1 MRIRRG
7 QGLKGV
13 GWGLENAL
21 MRVEG
26 VGELEGLLPW
36 SRSRFLELLLCHNNN
51 KKKKT
56 TKERFECER
65 TSEKRERQKGEK
77 SPGI

>member
-36 SRSRFLELLLCHNNN
+36 SRSQFLELLLCHNNN
-51 KKKKT
+51 KKKNN
-56 TKERFECER
+56 
-65 TSEKRERQKGEK
+65 
-77 SPGI
+77 